1 LERGEILSTVKTKA
15 RRISYAKYG
24 YFFIAPFFI
33 AYIIFNLVPLLMT
46 FYYSFFEYYTILGFQ
61 EVGPNF
67 VGFQN
72 YLEVFKETEFLR
84 FVGNTLLIWIVGFIP
99 QIIVSMILALI
110 FSSYRLR
117 IRGKQFFKTVVYM
130 PNLVMAS
137 AFSMLFFLLFSDIGP
152 INQVLLEWGFIDK
165 EIRFLSTVWG
175 TRSII
180 ALMNFLMWFGNTT
193 ILLMAGV
200 MGVDQ
205 TLFEAAEIDGANS
218 WQVFWRITMPSI
230 FPIFIYV
237 LVTSLIGGLQMFDV
251 PQILT
256 DAGGGPNR
264 TSMTVVMFLNR
275 YLTNYNYGISGAISV
290 ILFIITAILS
300 FSVFK
305 VLVRPEMKGV
315 RNIAK

>member
-152 INQVLLEWGFIDK
+152 INQVLLEWGVIDK

>member
-1 LERGEILSTVKTKA
+1 
-15 RRISYAKYG
+15 
-24 YFFIAPFFI
+24 
-33 AYIIFNLVPLLMT
+33 MT